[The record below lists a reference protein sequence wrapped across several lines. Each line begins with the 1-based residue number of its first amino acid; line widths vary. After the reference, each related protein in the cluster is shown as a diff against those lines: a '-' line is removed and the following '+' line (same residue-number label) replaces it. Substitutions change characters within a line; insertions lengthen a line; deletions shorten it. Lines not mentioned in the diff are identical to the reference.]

1 MHVLLFTVSSKF
13 SVPVFRFMRP
23 ALTVLLRRFL
33 CQFVG
38 RRVTVWVIPPAP
50 RDNLDASVTDDYNS
64 TALAFS
70 DISKAA
76 GKPAKCSRD
85 QYKAADLVT
94 IDLIVSAEQ
103 RRSERNVRGEA
114 AAVSDWLQK

>member
-50 RDNLDASVTDDYNS
+50 RDSLDASVTDDYNS